1 MEKDDVTTEDNIFD
15 IEIPQDD
22 ASPDTDLL
30 KYLANILITQ
40 AEVCNLA
47 RQVVDSIMPG
57 LTNNANLGMV
67 KFMPLNQEG
76 DYLYARIQNAGN
88 HVPAIAMV
96 GNDDTYEYLINIIP
110 DYGGMPSSETEPA
123 EMPKGAGASLIRTL
137 KEGDRKSLGS
147 MIFQRIPGMKKHAWN
162 TQALR
167 KNSSISFTDA
177 GIHIHRMQC
186 LSLWQETALEAF
198 LITILICFM
207 KKTDKYL
214 RLQIKQ
220 GCLRQCHGRWMK
232 EIKSSSAR
240 LQQMQRMDLQ

>member
-57 LTNNANLGMV
+57 LTGDANLSMV

-76 DYLYARIQNAGN
+76 DYLYDRIQNAGN

-137 KEGDRKSLGS
+137 KEGDRKKSWQYDFS
-147 MIFQRIPGMKKHAWN
+147 THTWN
-162 TQALR
+162 EKTCMEYTG
-167 KNSSISFTDA
+167 FTEKQFD
-177 GIHIHRMQC
+177 IV
-186 LSLWQETALEAF
+186 
-198 LITILICFM
+198 
-207 KKTDKYL
+207 
-214 RLQIKQ
+214 QI
-220 GCLRQCHGRWMK
+220 GPVTHSWRRG
-232 EIKSSSAR
+232 
-240 LQQMQRMDLQ
+240 